1 MNKSKVPML
10 GVAAFMEFLLFICT
24 LKLADYNIYIWIVAA
39 VLVVAF
45 GMTIFR
51 LITEVMIASEM
62 LQEKLATS
70 YKEDMEGMFQQIK
83 ENNKEQN
90 DKIADIFEQ
99 QKTICADAIDR
110 LVELESKNIQE
121 LEKSYRNCLE
131 ENSARSASQYE
142 ELLNATY
149 VKFVK
154 SIEEQTEAFS
164 GKVDHMNKAY
174 GDILTEGHKKMDKQI
189 EKFVKEISETDKK
202 LLSENA
208 KEYKEMVQDSSA
220 EMYSKCESLMNGMIE
235 QHHDVMNQFKQ
246 EFVNANVEALANVE
260 KENLDIITQ
269 AHQDISE
276 LKEAIQKTDSKHGET
291 TQNMISLLGEIE
303 KCIAKGLDTQSE
315 QFEGFSD
322 DFEEDIKNL
331 SKAIKQQF
339 QKYMD
344 TIEGYK
350 EDTKQISEGIE
361 SATKEYRNLFDEVRK
376 NQQEMND
383 LTKEDINLLNKLMK
397 K

>member
-1 MNKSKVPML
+1 
-10 GVAAFMEFLLFICT
+10 
-24 LKLADYNIYIWIVAA
+24 
-39 VLVVAF
+39 
-45 GMTIFR
+45 
-51 LITEVMIASEM
+51 
-62 LQEKLATS
+62 
-70 YKEDMEGMFQQIK
+70 
-83 ENNKEQN
+83 
-90 DKIADIFEQ
+90 
-99 QKTICADAIDR
+99 
-110 LVELESKNIQE
+110 
-121 LEKSYRNCLE
+121 
-131 ENSARSASQYE
+131 
-142 ELLNATY
+142 
-149 VKFVK
+149 
-154 SIEEQTEAFS
+154 
-164 GKVDHMNKAY
+164 
-174 GDILTEGHKKMDKQI
+174 
-189 EKFVKEISETDKK
+189 
-202 LLSENA
+202 
-208 KEYKEMVQDSSA
+208 MVQDSSA

-235 QHHDVMNQFKQ
+235 QYHDVMNQFKQ